1 MTQPYTVC
9 ASAVTRIH
17 AKNASTTRA
26 RWGVLDVYAANMA
39 CTMRRH
45 LTTTKQLGSVEAP
58 RENTRLT
65 AASPTRQRIYSNTVV
80 NIAVL
85 ANITK
90 AMTSVTSGDATG
102 RIMSRRRR
110 CRRG

>member
-1 MTQPYTVC
+1 MTQPYAAC

-45 LTTTKQLGSVEAP
+45 RTTTKRLGSVEAP

-65 AASPTRQRIYSNTVV
+65 ASQAE
-80 NIAVL
+80 
-85 ANITK
+85 
-90 AMTSVTSGDATG
+90 
-102 RIMSRRRR
+102 RRRANLFKHCSEHR
-110 CRRG
+110 CARQHRV

>member
-1 MTQPYTVC
+1 MTQPYTAC

-65 AASPTRQRIYSNTVV
+65 ASQRLAHGRIYSNTVV

-90 AMTSVTSGDATG
+90 AGNDLG
-102 RIMSRRRR
+102 
-110 CRRG
+110 